1 MSQHRSYFLVA
12 SFLITFSSIVCT
24 VQADAQNRRFILC
37 RNKVTGQVISKRLTR
52 CPQGYQYVSTAGIDQ
67 GLAAVG
73 ATGATGAAGA
83 NGLTGATGATGSN
96 GATGDV
102 GATGA
107 NGSTGATGV
116 TGTTGSTGTNGST
129 GATGSTGVTGST
141 GATGATGATGS
152 NGATGDVGTTGANGS
167 TGATGVT
174 GTTGSTGT
182 NGSTG
187 ATGATGVTGST
198 GATGSNGSTGATGA
212 TGTTGS
218 TGTNG
223 STGATGVTG
232 PLVFLSGS
240 LGNVVDG
247 NFYAISGSTT
257 HATEGNVSLAIP
269 SSCANITSVSANVSV
284 APGVG
289 NEWSIDLMKDGAFS
303 VISCLIQ
310 NAATSCTGS
319 GSVSN
324 SVPGSTQ
331 FSIQIIGSAGAPNPA
346 RATFTTTCN

>member
-102 GATGA
+102 G
-107 NGSTGATGV
+107 
-116 TGTTGSTGTNGST
+116 
-129 GATGSTGVTGST
+129 
-141 GATGATGATGS
+141 
-152 NGATGDVGTTGANGS
+152 TTGANGS
-167 TGATGVT
+167 TGATGV
-174 GTTGSTGT
+174 
-182 NGSTG
+182 
-187 ATGATGVTGST
+187 
-198 GATGSNGSTGATGA
+198 